1 MDAVFITS
9 LLGAAV
15 ALSAPI
21 LFAAMGELIAETA
34 GVINIQLEGIMLMG
48 AFGGVYAAHLSG
60 SAVVGFLAAAVSGLA
75 LAMLHAL
82 LCFILR
88 ANQVVSGIV
97 LNIFA
102 LGVTSLLLATVLGP
116 NVNQAVASLPELN
129 VAALEEIPIIGK
141 ALFGQDLMVY
151 VAYFLVVPGVWWVL
165 NRRRAG
171 LMLKAVGE
179 RPQAAESLGVSVM
192 RVRWIAVGAC
202 GVLAGIGGG
211 QLALAGLGFFTQNMT
226 AGRGFIALAA
236 VIFGRWRPLGTAG
249 AILLFALADGLQIRA
264 QALGIGIPFQFLGML
279 PYIVTLVAL
288 ALLTRMRPPSALAIN
303 YERG

>member
-1 MDAVFITS
+1 MDEVFFTS
-9 LLGAAV
+9 LLGATV

-21 LFAAMGELIAETA
+21 LLAAMGELISETA
-34 GVINIQLEGIMLMG
+34 GVINIHLEGMMLVG

-60 SAVVGFLAAAVSGLA
+60 SAAIGFLAAAASGLA
-75 LAMLHAL
+75 LAMLHAV
-82 LCFILR
+82 LCFVFK

-102 LGVTSLLLATVLGP
+102 LGITSLLLATVLGP
-116 NVNQAVASLPELN
+116 NVNQAVASLPELRV
-129 VAALEEIPIIGK
+129 VALKEIPIIGR

-151 VAYFLVVPGVWWVL
+151 VAYLLVVPGVWWIL
-165 NRRRAG
+165 NRHRFG

-179 RPQAAESLGVSVM
+179 LPDAAESLGIGVM
-192 RVRWIAVGAC
+192 RVRWIAVGVC
-202 GVLAGIGGG
+202 GMLAGIGGG

-226 AGRGFIALAA
+226 AGRGFIGIAA
-236 VIFGRWRPLGTAG
+236 VIFGRWRPLGTAA

-264 QALGIGIPFQFLGML
+264 QALGIDIPFQFLGML

-288 ALLTRMRPPSALAIN
+288 ALLRRMRPPSALAIN
-303 YERG
+303 YERE